1 MKRLTAV
8 ELPKWKRLQQLACIG
23 IQPRTSLTRHLKRLE
38 KGLKIYYLFFFI
50 LTKKKKLCI
59 REPLLLQQLF
69 TPNTSVFRFTT
80 VAKILL
86 GINNQLLKQQDWN
99 QFNLHAKFVLSLFK
113 KLVTK

>member
-1 MKRLTAV
+1 MEA
-8 ELPKWKRLQQLACIG
+8 LAEIG
-23 IQPRTSLTRHLKRLE
+23 LHWNSTSHQFDSAPEAPGETVTNLF
-38 KGLKIYYLFFFI
+38 IYFFHFD
-50 LTKKKKLCI
+50 KKKKLCI

-80 VAKILL
+80 VAKMLL
-86 GINNQLLKQQDWN
+86 EINNQLLKQQDWN